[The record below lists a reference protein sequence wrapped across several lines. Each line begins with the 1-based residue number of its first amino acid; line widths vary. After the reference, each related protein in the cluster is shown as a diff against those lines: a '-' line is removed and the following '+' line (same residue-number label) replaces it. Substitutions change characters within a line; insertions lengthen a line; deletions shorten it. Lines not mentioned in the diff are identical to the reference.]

1 MSIVIIRQDGKI
13 NAWKEALIA
22 KDPSLSIYN
31 YLEPHPKEE
40 IEVAFVWKHPKG
52 IFNEY
57 PKLQYIAS
65 FGAGVD
71 FLLEDKTIPHSIPI
85 TRVVDPILA
94 SDMSE
99 FVLATILD
107 ELKKLRHYKV
117 DQLNSEWRPLEYRRI
132 SDVKVGIMGMGALG
146 SDLAKLLSSLGFMVM
161 GWARS
166 PKPDATVDMFYGEA
180 ERGNFLKNSS
190 ILVCLLPLTPETE
203 GILNREVFKALPKGS
218 YIINVARG
226 GHLEDEDLLTY
237 LDNGHLS
244 GASLD
249 VFHNEPLLPDHPFW
263 KHPKINITPHIASVS
278 DITSVIPQLLENYSS
293 FKKDLPLKNLVLRQ
307 KGY

>member
-40 IEVAFVWKHPKG
+40 IEVAFVWKHPRG
-52 IFNEY
+52 IFKEY

-71 FLLEDKTIPHSIPI
+71 FLLEDKTIPENIPI